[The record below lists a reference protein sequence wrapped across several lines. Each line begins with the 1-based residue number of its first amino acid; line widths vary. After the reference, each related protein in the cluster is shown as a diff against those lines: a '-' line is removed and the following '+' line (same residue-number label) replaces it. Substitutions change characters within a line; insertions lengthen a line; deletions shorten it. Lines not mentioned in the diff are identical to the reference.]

1 MGQAGLVIGLWGT
14 EPRLCREGHSHVLGL
29 AGLGVGLSQ
38 WQLCRAKADNLR
50 RDLMSYYSDT
60 ANIPP
65 TQHIGRGKAQG
76 TFLHSFPDVP
86 HHYSKEIPHSARHQ
100 TCTRENA

>member
-14 EPRLCREGHSHVLGL
+14 EPRLCGEGHSQVQGL

-38 WQLCRAKADNLR
+38 RQLCRAKADSLCG
-50 RDLMSYYSDT
+50 DPMSYYSNT
-60 ANIPP
+60 ASIPP
-65 TQHIGRGKAQG
+65 TRHTGREKAQG
-76 TFLHSFPDVP
+76 AFLHSSPEVP

-100 TCTRENA
+100 TCIGEKV